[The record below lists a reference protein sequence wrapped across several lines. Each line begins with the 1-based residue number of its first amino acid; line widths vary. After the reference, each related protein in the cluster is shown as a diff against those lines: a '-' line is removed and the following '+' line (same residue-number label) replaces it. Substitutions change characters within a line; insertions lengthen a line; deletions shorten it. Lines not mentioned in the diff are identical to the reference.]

1 MNELQRKLST
11 LSCDLTKWERQSF
24 GNVQIQIRRLQRELE
39 IMWELQNRVGP
50 STREEDVKTRLT
62 ELLDQEEVMWQ
73 QRSRVQWLAAGDKN
87 TRFFHLRA
95 SQRRRKNKIK
105 ELIRGDGT
113 LETREAVL
121 GDMTSDFYKDLYKT
135 EGVQGIEKVLDTVPM
150 KVTSLMNEMLDAPFD
165 TSEVKAALFEMYP
178 TKAPGPDRFPTHFFQ
193 RNWELCGVEVKKS
206 VLRILS
212 GVEDPA
218 VVNKTFIVMI
228 PKIASPRELG
238 QFRPISICDVI
249 YKIASKVAA
258 NRLKKILTVGLC
270 PR

>member
-1 MNELQRKLST
+1 
-11 LSCDLTKWERQSF
+11 
-24 GNVQIQIRRLQRELE
+24 
-39 IMWELQNRVGP
+39 
-50 STREEDVKTRLT
+50 VKTRLT

-135 EGVQGIEKVLDTVPM
+135 EGVQGIEKVLDTFPM

-228 PKIASPRELG
+228 AKIASPRELG
-238 QFRPISICDVI
+238 QFRPISLCNVI
-249 YKIASKVAA
+249 YKIASKVPA
-258 NRLKKILTVGLC
+258 NRLKKILPEVISKEQSAVVPG
-270 PR
+270 R

>member
-1 MNELQRKLST
+1 
-11 LSCDLTKWERQSF
+11 
-24 GNVQIQIRRLQRELE
+24 
-39 IMWELQNRVGP
+39 
-50 STREEDVKTRLT
+50 
-62 ELLDQEEVMWQ
+62 
-73 QRSRVQWLAAGDKN
+73 
-87 TRFFHLRA
+87 
-95 SQRRRKNKIK
+95 
-105 ELIRGDGT
+105 
-113 LETREAVL
+113 
-121 GDMTSDFYKDLYKT
+121 MTSDFYKDLYKT
-135 EGVQGIEKVLDTVPM
+135 EGVQGIEKVLDTFPM
-150 KVTSLMNEMLDAPFD
+150 KVTSLMNEMLDALFD